1 MDTKKLN
8 EYIDEMNMQ
17 SRIHAEFFPEDY
29 RSLVVYGEKIDP
41 QTVFN
46 MNYPKKGVSIYET
59 IDKKMNTPREE
70 ISIPMNADVF
80 EGSGNIARD
89 ALISVFPNV
98 DEYRKAAEEAML
110 KRMKLEG
117 K

>member
-29 RSLVVYGEKIDP
+29 RSSIVYGEKLDP
-41 QTVFN
+41 QTVFD
-46 MNYPKKGVSIYET
+46 MNYPTKGISIYET
-59 IDKKMNTPREE
+59 IDRKMSKPRDE
-70 ISIPMNADVF
+70 ITVPMNADAF
-80 EGSGNIARD
+80 EGSGNIVRD

-98 DEYRKAAEEAML
+98 QEYRRAAEEAML
-110 KRMKLEG
+110 KRMSK
-117 K
+117 